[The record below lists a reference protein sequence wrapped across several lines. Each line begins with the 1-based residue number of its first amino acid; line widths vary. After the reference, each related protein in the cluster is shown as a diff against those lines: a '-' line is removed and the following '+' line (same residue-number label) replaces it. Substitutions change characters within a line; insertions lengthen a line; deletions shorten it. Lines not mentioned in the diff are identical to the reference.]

1 MQHTPLS
8 RVLSLD
14 RDHWQEP
21 LAIADQPADPTT
33 KKWRA
38 VVRSAGRDST
48 TTARRI
54 FDAYAAT
61 NHARL
66 DGRELTHL
74 IAEGHLKFVDPTLKM
89 DQFGQVLRSRPIV
102 VKTEIKNPRTR
113 SFLSKTIRNVR
124 AAMLTTIRAQR
135 LARTATSAV
144 KSMIDMN

>member
-1 MQHTPLS
+1 MQHTTLS

-54 FDAYAAT
+54 FDAYAAM

-66 DGRELTHL
+66 NGRELTHL

-89 DQFGQVLRSRPIV
+89 DQFGQVLRSQPIV
-102 VKTEIKNPRTR
+102 VKTKNPRTR

-144 KSMIDMN
+144 KSMIDMD